1 MPSAFLVAVGYYVGD
16 SNGAPE
22 SEEKQKRKEDL
33 IKERTTRRG
42 AEAKEERDHAKKIH
56 AEAHRKTQDQL
67 ARLGSQMVEDA
78 KFMKMVE
85 DDVHSGKEAAHSV
98 EVDLQEQ
105 ERKLREIQFLLTA
118 GQQGSMPLQ
127 SPAIPT
133 I

>member
-1 MPSAFLVAVGYYVGD
+1 
-16 SNGAPE
+16 
-22 SEEKQKRKEDL
+22 
-33 IKERTTRRG
+33 
-42 AEAKEERDHAKKIH
+42 
-56 AEAHRKTQDQL
+56 
-67 ARLGSQMVEDA
+67 
-78 KFMKMVE
+78 MVE